1 MSSAEKTPVDLH
13 CLVFLSK
20 FVAMLP
26 KESEDLSNEPS
37 VTPETSGYQIR
48 EIVDLRNANP
58 CKARNALAR
67 RCKSEGSNIG
77 IFFLVKS

>member
-1 MSSAEKTPVDLH
+1 MFS
-13 CLVFLSK
+13 FLSK

-48 EIVDLRNANP
+48 EMVDLRNANP

-67 RCKSEGSNIG
+67 RCKSEGHGLESWFQKKHDI
-77 IFFLVKS
+77 LVRANLLK